1 MCTLLT
7 HLYCLSSFFDNV
19 SQQGTQNYC
28 YQRMC
33 DKKWQKYLEELL
45 SIVCFTY
52 ADMHVFILKDKPKPD
67 LSVSSSWLRPGAS
80 VTLHCSVRSHSAE
93 WRFYWYQAFFKNS
106 SKGYYFELLP
116 GGKNGTAQNSYIVHG
131 QKQTAGYAC
140 RARRGQPEH
149 FTSYSKPV
157 FVWSAGKCELP

>member
-1 MCTLLT
+1 
-7 HLYCLSSFFDNV
+7 
-19 SQQGTQNYC
+19 
-28 YQRMC
+28 
-33 DKKWQKYLEELL
+33 
-45 SIVCFTY
+45 
-52 ADMHVFILKDKPKPD
+52 MHVFILKDKPKPD
-67 LSVSSSWLRPGAS
+67 LSVSSSWLSPGAS

-140 RARRGQPEH
+140 RARRQQPEH
-149 FTSYSKPV
+149 FTSDSKPV
-157 FVWSAGKCELP
+157 FVWSAGKFECNIIAMMHNNTASVNTVTSRNI